1 MFKGIKFLMQYTWKC
16 EKRYII
22 YSILK
27 QVVQGISMLIA
38 VILPKYI
45 IDSLM
50 YEKDIWLCLKLIFA
64 LAVCNFGG
72 NFLVSYLSGQCFNL
86 NSKVFTKFQA
96 HMAEILARCDFERL
110 EDPKFLDDKE
120 RAKKFIYAH
129 GRGFGRV
136 MDMAFDIVGKVFV
149 FAGIASIL
157 ASLNI
162 WLVVF
167 FVVLI
172 VISAKYEAKTRKRYF
187 EWDMQK
193 APIER
198 RTFYLINLI
207 EDFHFGKDIRL
218 FGLSDWIVNKVK
230 IHLNESDEFYK
241 KQIGETNKSIYFSTV
256 VNAIL
261 EGTAYVVFALQAIAQ
276 RITIG
281 SFSMYVSA
289 MLKFSGAMQDV
300 MKSIVEIKQFSGYY
314 DALERYMN
322 VPAVKRAGKN
332 ILPQTDFREIT
343 FENVSFKYPGQNS
356 YSLQNV
362 NISIKAGEKVAIV
375 GENGAGK
382 STFVKLLCRLYDPT
396 EGAIK
401 IDGIDIKDFAYDS
414 YMKMI
419 GPVFQDYKLFS
430 FCIKDN
436 ICFEQKEP
444 DSKIEK
450 LLEESGLKD
459 KINSLD
465 AGIHTFVYKNFDE
478 SGFEPSGGESQKIAI
493 ARAVYK
499 DAPIVIL
506 DEPTSALDPR
516 AEYELYQR
524 FHDMVDGKTAI
535 FISHRMSSCKFCDNV
550 LFFKNGGIQE
560 QGAHEALMDQ
570 KGQYYELFN
579 LQAQYYTSNKSAD

>member
-1 MFKGIKFLMQYTWKC
+1 MLKGIKFLMQYSWKC

-22 YSILK
+22 YSLLK
-27 QVVQGISMLIA
+27 QLIQGISMLIA

-50 YEKDIWLCLKLIFA
+50 YEQDIWISLKLILV

-72 NFLVSYLSGQCFNL
+72 NFLTAYLSGQCFNL

-96 HMAEILARCDFERL
+96 HLAEILSQCDYERL
-110 EDPKFLDDKE
+110 EDPQFLDDKE
-120 RAKKFIYAH
+120 RAKKFIYAN
-129 GRGFGRV
+129 GMGFGRV
-136 MDMAFDIVGKVFV
+136 MDKAFDIIGKVFI

-162 WLVVF
+162 WLVAF
-167 FVVLI
+167 FVILI
-172 VISAKYEAKTRKRYF
+172 VINSKYEAKTRKKYF

-198 RTFYLINLI
+198 RTFYLSNLI
-207 EDFHFGKDIRL
+207 EDFNFGKDIRL
-218 FGLSDWIVNKVK
+218 FGLSEWIVNKVK
-230 IHLNESDEFYK
+230 LHLNESYEFYE
-241 KQIGETNKSIYFSTV
+241 KQIKETNKSIYFATV

-261 EGTAYVVFALQAIAQ
+261 EGAAYLFFAIQAIAKT
-276 RITIG
+276 ITIG

-289 MLKFSGAMQDV
+289 MLKFSGAMQNV
-300 MKSIVEIKQFSGYY
+300 MTSIVEIKQFSGYY

-322 VPAVKRAGKN
+322 VPSTKKRGKN
-332 ILPQTDFREIT
+332 IAPKTDFQEIV

-356 YSLQNV
+356 YSLKNV
-362 NISIKAGEKVAIV
+362 NISIRSGEKIAIV

-382 STFVKLLCRLYDPT
+382 STFVKLLCRLYEPT
-396 EGAIK
+396 EGVIK
-401 IDGIDIKDFAYDS
+401 IDGIDIRDFSYDS

-430 FCIKDN
+430 FCVKDN
-436 ICFEQKEP
+436 ICFDHEEP
-444 DSKIEK
+444 DIKIEK

-465 AGIHTFVYKNFDE
+465 AGIHTFVYKNFNE

-493 ARAVYK
+493 ARAIYK

-524 FHDMVDGKTAI
+524 FHDMVNGKTSI

-550 LFFKNGGIQE
+550 LFFTNGSIQE
-560 QGAHEALMDQ
+560 KGSHEALMNQ

-579 LQAQYYTSNKSAD
+579 LQAQYYIGN